1 MADTLPGYQLPS
13 QLVRDEEI
21 DRIDRHCRAFIRIDS
36 LRKVAV
42 SPRVALMFR
51 VPGIEETLRVFGTAS
66 IVDPGCRA

>member
-1 MADTLPGYQLPS
+1 
-13 QLVRDEEI
+13 
-21 DRIDRHCRAFIRIDS
+21 
-36 LRKVAV
+36 VAA